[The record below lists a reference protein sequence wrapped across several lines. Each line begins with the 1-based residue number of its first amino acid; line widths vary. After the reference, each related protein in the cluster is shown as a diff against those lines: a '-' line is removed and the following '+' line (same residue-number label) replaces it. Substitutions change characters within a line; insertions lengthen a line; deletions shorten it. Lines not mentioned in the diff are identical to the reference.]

1 MATATATPPAGGVD
15 RLREMAAE
23 AAGVD
28 IDATTLEGP
37 EGGSSEGRTIPLGKG
52 REPYTVRRIAGMDD
66 VDFIRTA
73 IEAGFNICLYGP
85 PGTGKTT
92 LVEAAL
98 GEDGVITQEFSEGTQ
113 IEDIAGSFFPAPGKG
128 WEWGDGSLTRA
139 LREGKLWFGDDI
151 TNGDPRVQ
159 SRVFPALDSRRQLT
173 LNECGGEVVGAQEGF
188 GAIIAYNPNLPGTTF
203 SEALASRCS
212 IHIYVGFDAATARRL
227 GVPIDAISA
236 AEKMNRDFE
245 ALDPLAGVAPAEA
258 GPATWAPQL
267 RELLAFKAVAAV
279 FDPLTAARNLLGLCP
294 EESRVAMKAALEVH
308 ITDGV
313 ELDSLRVE

>member
-23 AAGVD
+23 GAGVD
-28 IDATTLEGP
+28 IDATVLEGS
-37 EGGSSEGRTIPLGKG
+37 EEDSSGRRTVALADG
-52 REPYTVRRIAGMDD
+52 RAYLVRRIAGMDD
-66 VDFIRTA
+66 VEFIATA
-73 IEAGFNICLYGP
+73 IEAGFNVCLYGP

-98 GEDGVITQEFSEGTQ
+98 GEGQVITQEFSEGTQ
-113 IEDIAGSFFPAPGKG
+113 VEDITGSFFPAAEKG

-151 TNGDPRVQ
+151 TQGDPRVQ

-173 LNECGGEVVGAQEGF
+173 LNECGGEIVGAEKGF

-203 SEALASRCS
+203 SEALASRCA
-212 IHIYVGFDAATARRL
+212 IHVYVGFDAATARRL
-227 GVPIDAISA
+227 GVPVDAVAA
-236 AEKMNRDFE
+236 AEKLNREFE
-245 ALDPLAGVAPAEA
+245 ASDPLAGVAPAEA

-267 RELLAFKAVAAV
+267 RELLAFKAVAEV

-294 EESRVAMKAALEVH
+294 EESRGAMSEALQAHVTGG
-308 ITDGV
+308 IP
-313 ELDSLRVE
+313 LDPLRVE

>member
-1 MATATATPPAGGVD
+1 MPTVAATPPTGGVE

-28 IDATTLEGP
+28 IDATTLEGRDGEP
-37 EGGSSEGRTIPLGKG
+37 SEGRTIPLGKG

-73 IEAGFNICLYGP
+73 IEAEFNVCLYGP

-92 LVEAAL
+92 LVEVAL
-98 GEDGVITQEFSEGTQ
+98 GEDRVITQEFSEGTQ
-113 IEDIAGSFFPAPGKG
+113 IEDITGSFFPAPERG

-139 LREGKLWFGDDI
+139 LRDGKLWFGDDI
-151 TNGDPRVQ
+151 TQGDPRVQ

-173 LNECGGEVVGAQEGF
+173 LNECGGELVGAEEGF

-203 SEALASRCS
+203 SEALASRCA
-212 IHIYVGFDAATARRL
+212 IHVYVGFDAVTAKRL
-227 GVPIDAISA
+227 GVPTDAVNA
-236 AEKMNRDFE
+236 AEKLNREFE
-245 ALDPLAGVAPAEA
+245 ASDPLAGVAPAEA

-267 RELLAFKAVAAV
+267 RELLAYKAVAEV

-294 EESRVAMKAALEVH
+294 EESRGAMSDALQAHVTGGVA
-308 ITDGV
+308 
-313 ELDSLRVE
+313 LDPLRVE

>member
-1 MATATATPPAGGVD
+1 MATATASPPDGGVST
-15 RLREMAAE
+15 LRRIAAG

-28 IDATTLEGP
+28 IDATALEGP
-37 EGGSSEGRTIPLGKG
+37 GEGSSGGRTIPLGRG

-66 VDFIRTA
+66 VEFIRTA
-73 IEAGFNICLYGP
+73 IEAGFNVCLYGP

-98 GEDGVITQEFSEGTQ
+98 GEGRVITQEFSEGTQ
-113 IEDIAGSFFPAPGKG
+113 VEDITGSFFPAPEKG

-151 TNGDPRVQ
+151 TQGDPRVQ
-159 SRVFPALDSRRQLT
+159 SRVFPALDSRRRLT
-173 LNECGGEVVGAQEGF
+173 LNECGGEVVEADDGF

-203 SEALASRCS
+203 SEALASRCA
-212 IHIYVGFDAATARRL
+212 IHVYVGFDAPTARRL
-227 GVPIDAISA
+227 GVPADAVTA
-236 AEKMNRDFE
+236 AQQLNRHLE
-245 ALDPLAGVAPAEA
+245 AQDPLAGIAPGEA

-267 RELLAFKAVAAV
+267 RELLAFKAVARV

-294 EESRVAMKAALEVH
+294 EESRVAMSEALQAHVSG
-308 ITDGV
+308 GV
-313 ELDSLRVE
+313 ELDPLRVE

>member
-1 MATATATPPAGGVD
+1 LATATVTPPAGGVD

-28 IDATTLEGP
+28 IDATLEGS
-37 EGGSSEGRTIPLGKG
+37 EEESSEVRTIPLGKG

-66 VDFIRTA
+66 VEFIRTA
-73 IEAGFNICLYGP
+73 IEAGFNVCLYGP
-85 PGTGKTT
+85 PGTGKTA

-98 GEDGVITQEFSEGTQ
+98 GEGRVITQEFSEGTQ
-113 IEDIAGSFFPAPGKG
+113 VEDITGSFFPAPEKG

-151 TNGDPRVQ
+151 TQGDPRVQ
-159 SRVFPALDSRRQLT
+159 SRVFPALDSRRHLT
-173 LNECGGEVVGAQEGF
+173 LNESGGEVVGAQEGF
-188 GAIIAYNPNLPGTTF
+188 GAIIAYNPNQPGTTL
-203 SEALASRCS
+203 SEPLASRCA
-212 IHIYVGFDAATARRL
+212 IHVYVGFDAATARRL
-227 GVPIDAISA
+227 GVPVDAVSA
-236 AEKMNRDFE
+236 AEKLNREFE
-245 ALDPLAGVAPAEA
+245 AQDPLAGVAPAEA

-267 RELLAFKAVAAV
+267 RELLAFKAVADV

-313 ELDSLRVE
+313 ALDPLRVE

>member
-1 MATATATPPAGGVD
+1 LATATATPPAGGVE

-28 IDATTLEGP
+28 IDATTLEASG
-37 EGGSSEGRTIPLGKG
+37 EGSSEGRTIPLGKG

-85 PGTGKTT
+85 PGNGKTT

-98 GEDGVITQEFSEGTQ
+98 GGGGVITQEFSEGTQ
-113 IEDIAGSFFPAPGKG
+113 VEDIAGSFFPAPEKS

-203 SEALASRCS
+203 SEALASRCA
-212 IHIYVGFDAATARRL
+212 IHVYVGFDAATARRL
-227 GVPIDAISA
+227 GVPLDAVSA
-236 AEKMNRDFE
+236 ADKMNREFE
-245 ALDPLAGVAPAEA
+245 ASDPLAGVAPAEA

-267 RELLAFKAVAAV
+267 RELLAFKAVADV

-294 EESRVAMKAALEVH
+294 EESRGAMSEALQAH

-313 ELDSLRVE
+313 ALDPLRVE